1 MPAASPFDDI
11 PDPSVRVT
19 VNVNGAVLK
28 DDYGIQ
34 SIVVVHAI
42 NKISYAEI
50 VLKGEVEIESQSI
63 PITDSDD
70 LNPGNTITITAGYGD
85 SGEKNIF
92 TGLIVNHEVEIDFEN
107 YYSIK
112 LLCKHAAVAMTYNQK
127 EAEYA
132 EKSDSDIISAI
143 AGNYGINISVDA
155 VADQQEGSFQKM
167 ATDWDFI
174 LTRCDYNGFIV
185 CMDDTNV
192 TAGKPVV
199 DGSAVLRIA
208 VGDSVISFEATLS
221 AEYQPPTLKAS
232 SWDTKT
238 QALIS
243 SSASEPS
250 LNSQGN
256 VTPKSLSGKLSQTE
270 LNLISAAPL
279 DSGELKTWADGELLR
294 KRLSAIKGK
303 VKFTGN
309 AKVKTGN
316 LIELEGVGKKF
327 EGSAFVSSVMHTID
341 EGAWTTTVKFGFDY
355 IPIHKKPDFSYAMA
369 AGQMPAISGL
379 QIATV
384 KKLSADPKSL
394 FRIQVTIASNAE
406 SQAGI
411 WARMANFYAS
421 SGVGAGF
428 WPEVGDEV
436 VVGFLESDPRFPVIL
451 GSLYSEKNASPNEAK
466 DENNYIKS
474 FTTKSKMVLSFDDEK
489 KIIKI
494 TTPGNN
500 SITISDDDK
509 AITIADQNSN
519 SIKLSS
525 DGILLNSAK
534 DINIKATGNIVLD
547 ATGKVTIGAK
557 QDVAVNGLN
566 VSNEAQ
572 IGFTAKGSATAEL
585 SASGQTT
592 VKGAIVMIN

>member
-11 PDPSVRVT
+11 TDASVRVT
-19 VNVNGAVLK
+19 VTVNGAALK

-34 SIVVVHAI
+34 SILVVHAI

-70 LNPGNTITITAGYGD
+70 LNPGNTISVTAGYGD

-92 TGLIVNHEVEIDFEN
+92 TGLIVNHEVEIDPEN
-107 YYSIK
+107 YFSIK

-127 EAEYA
+127 EAEFA
-132 EKSDSDIISAI
+132 DKTDSDIISAI
-143 AGNYGINISVDA
+143 AGNYGIGVSVDA

-185 CMDDTNV
+185 CMDDTSV
-192 TAGKPVV
+192 TVGKPVV
-199 DGSAVLRIA
+199 DGAAVLRIA

-221 AEYQPPTLKAS
+221 AEYQPPTLKTS
-232 SWDTKT
+232 SWDSKT

-256 VTPKSLSGKLSQTE
+256 LTPKTLSGKLSQTE

-303 VKFTGN
+303 VKFTGS

-327 EGSAFVSSVMHTID
+327 EGNAFVSSVMHTID
-341 EGAWTTTVKFGFDY
+341 DGAWTTTVKFGLDY
-355 IPIHKKPDFSYAMA
+355 NPIHKKADFSYAMA

-384 KKLSADPKSL
+384 KKLSADPKSQ
-394 FRIQVTIASNAE
+394 FRIQISLASNAE
-406 SQAGI
+406 SQAGL

-421 SGVGAGF
+421 SSVGVGI

-451 GSLYSEKNASPNEAK
+451 GSLYSEKNASPNEAT
-466 DENNYIKS
+466 DENNIKS
-474 FTTKSKMVLSFDDEK
+474 FTTRSKMVLSFDDEK
-489 KIIKI
+489 KIIKL

-509 AITIADQNSN
+509 AITIADQNNN

-525 DGILLNSAK
+525 DGIVLNSAK